1 MEKYTS
7 YRFGAGRYL
16 QEPDILAH
24 SGGEICRYGKKVYV
38 IGGPKALRL
47 TWDTL
52 EKSFQSAG
60 LDWVSEEYSGF
71 PSYAKLDALR
81 PKIREN
87 GCDVLAGV
95 GGGRIMDLVKA
106 AGADLGLP
114 VVLIPTSA
122 ATCASFSP
130 LSVMYTDEGRCVG
143 YWHFEYEVNSVIVDE
158 LIMAAQPPR
167 LLAAGIMDAM
177 AKCIEISNGK
187 PAITLQTDTID
198 KYSAYSLA
206 KEVYHILE
214 GWGKNAYQDVEQGKL
229 TTTVHNVIF
238 CVIALTGLVSSL
250 MRAKG
255 QTALAHRMYEAI
267 RTYYFKESMHY
278 LHGEIVATGLIAQLR
293 FNNDTGAIKGL
304 KEYMKSMDMPMDLQ
318 ALGLEHREEVLDTL
332 FKNISNSVSVEDT
345 PQAHERLLAALREI
359 Y

>member
-1 MEKYTS
+1 MERYTS

-16 QEPDILAH
+16 QEPDILVY
-24 SGGEICRYGKKVYV
+24 SGEEICRYGKKVYV
-38 IGGPKALRL
+38 IGGPTALRL

-52 EKSFQSAG
+52 KKSFQSAG
-60 LDWVSEEYSGF
+60 LDWVLEEYSGF

-81 PKIREN
+81 PKIKEN

-130 LSVMYTDEGRCVG
+130 LSVMYTDEGKCVG

-187 PAITLQTDTID
+187 PTITLQTDTIE
-198 KYSAYSLA
+198 KYSAYSMA
-206 KEVYHILE
+206 REVYHILE
-214 GWGKNAYQDVEQGKL
+214 EWGKSAFQDVEQGKL

-238 CVIALTGLVSSL
+238 CSIALTGLVSSL

-255 QTALAHRMYEAI
+255 QTALAHRMYETI
-267 RTYYFKESMHY
+267 RTYYFKESIHY
-278 LHGEIVATGLIAQLR
+278 LHGEIVATGLIAQLK
-293 FNNDTGAIKGL
+293 FNNDTKSIQGL

-318 ALGLEHREEVLDTL
+318 ALGLEHKEEVLETL
-332 FKNISNSVSVEDT
+332 FEKISGSQSMEDT
-345 PQAHERLLAALREI
+345 QEAREKLMSALREI